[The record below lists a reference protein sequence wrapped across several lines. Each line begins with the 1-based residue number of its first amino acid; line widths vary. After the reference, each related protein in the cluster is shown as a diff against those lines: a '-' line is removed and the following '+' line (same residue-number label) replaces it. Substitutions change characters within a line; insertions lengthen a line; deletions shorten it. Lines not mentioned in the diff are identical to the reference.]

1 MSAATLSAKF
11 QISIPKDVREEMGLK
26 PGQKFEFLRIGRT
39 LKLVPQPRM
48 EDLFGLGRGTKG
60 ARFGPKGPG
69 PKADQR
75 GQVQILSSNEKN

>member
-1 MSAATLSAKF
+1 MSATTLSAKF

-48 EDLFGLGRGTKG
+48 EDLFGIGRGANPIGYRERNDRDTPIVKPAPAQKN
-60 ARFGPKGPG
+60 AR
-69 PKADQR
+69 A
-75 GQVQILSSNEKN
+75 V

>member
-1 MSAATLSAKF
+1 MSATTLSAKF

-48 EDLFGLGRGTKG
+48 EDLFGIGRGANPDGYRDRNDRDTRIAKPAPAKKK
-60 ARFGPKGPG
+60 AR
-69 PKADQR
+69 AA
-75 GQVQILSSNEKN
+75 

>member
-1 MSAATLSAKF
+1 MRAATLSAKF

-48 EDLFGLGRGTKG
+48 EDLFGLGRGANPDG
-60 ARFGPKGPG
+60 YREREDRDAR
-69 PKADQR
+69 
-75 GQVQILSSNEKN
+75 LSKLATAKKKPRST

>member
-1 MSAATLSAKF
+1 MSATTISAKF

-48 EDLFGLGRGTKG
+48 EDLFGLGCG
-60 ARFGPKGPG
+60 ANPDGVRDRNDRDARLSKPG
-69 PKADQR
+69 PAKKKTRVA
-75 GQVQILSSNEKN
+75 

>member
-1 MSAATLSAKF
+1 MSATTLSAKF

-48 EDLFGLGRGTKG
+48 EDLFGIGRGTNPVGYRDRKDRDTRIAKPAPAKKK
-60 ARFGPKGPG
+60 AR
-69 PKADQR
+69 A
-75 GQVQILSSNEKN
+75 V

>member
-11 QISIPKDVREEMGLK
+11 QISIPKDIREEMGLK

-48 EDLFGLGRGTKG
+48 EDIFGIGRGANPDLYRDREDRD
-60 ARFGPKGPG
+60 AR
-69 PKADQR
+69 
-75 GQVQILSSNEKN
+75 LSKFATAKKKTLAA

>member
-1 MSAATLSAKF
+1 MSATTLSAKF

-48 EDLFGLGRGTKG
+48 EDLIGLGRGANPDG
-60 ARFGPKGPG
+60 YRDRNDRDARLSKPASAKKKS
-69 PKADQR
+69 KAA
-75 GQVQILSSNEKN
+75 

>member
-1 MSAATLSAKF
+1 MSATTLSAKF

-48 EDLFGLGRGTKG
+48 EDLFGIAEENFIFLKIFNDVVIG
-60 ARFGPKGPG
+60 
-69 PKADQR
+69 
-75 GQVQILSSNEKN
+75 VKNLAPIKL